1 MRVIVGIY
9 YMRVFVC
16 ACTPLQERRKK
27 CRVLIFYVRVSWI
40 EKLKEIGWREV
51 LSVTAPEPCGIC
63 IIIYYICVV
72 CTRKLA
78 NLEYG
83 RVYT

>member
-1 MRVIVGIY
+1 MCVYSTTGATKKMSR
-9 YMRVFVC
+9 
-16 ACTPLQERRKK
+16 ADLLCTSQLDRETERNR
-27 CRVLIFYVRVSWI
+27 
-40 EKLKEIGWREV
+40 GREV